1 MENMWLGRYPIKGGL
16 IDEKKMYNDTKK
28 IFDSLNIQVDPRA
41 RVGNLPVSQKQMVE
55 IAKAVSYNAKIIVM
69 DEPTSSLTE
78 KEVEHLF
85 RIIDKLKKNNT
96 SIIYISHKM
105 EEILRIS
112 DDVTVM
118 RDGKWISTK
127 PAGELTIDSIIKMMV
142 GRELTERYP
151 KKEIGLA
158 AVISASLLQQV
169 DYAYRMYPHLQ
180 ELPIFVPILL
190 VMVLCAVLGL
200 ITGVAVAIFKVPPFI
215 ATLAMML
222 ILYGLS
228 SIYFDRPPYGAQ
240 PIGGITKKFTVLA
253 TGAIGIGAIK
263 IPYLIIFAL
272 VVCAIIW
279 VMWNKTKFGKYMYAV
294 GGNPEAAKVSGVDV
308 IRTQISVYAIAGL
321 MYAFAAALE
330 VARIGSASNTTGNGY
345 EMDAVAACVVG
356 GVSLS
361 GGVGSV
367 GGIVIGV
374 LIFTV
379 INYGLA
385 FIGVNMYYQY
395 IIKGLII
402 LMAVIIDMRKY
413 AKRK

>member
-1 MENMWLGRYPIKGGL
+1 MIALNKKLIGENTSLKQLLAEKAIYIVLFVLL
-16 IDEKKMYNDTKK
+16 ILVIAIEPKFLSFGNFK
-28 IFDSLNIQVDPRA
+28 NILAQSA
-41 RVGNLPVSQKQMVE
+41 
-55 IAKAVSYNAKIIVM
+55 
-69 DEPTSSLTE
+69 T
-78 KEVEHLF
+78 
-85 RIIDKLKKNNT
+85 RIIIALAAGMVL
-96 SIIYISHKM
+96 IIQGVDLS
-105 EEILRIS
+105 
-112 DDVTVM
+112 
-118 RDGKWISTK
+118 
-127 PAGELTIDSIIKMMV
+127 AGRM
-142 GRELTERYP
+142 
-151 KKEIGLA
+151 IGLA
-158 AVISASLLQQV
+158 AVISASLLQQA
-169 DYAYRMYPHLQ
+169 DYAYRMYPQLQ
-180 ELPIFVPILL
+180 ELPIIIPILL
-190 VMVLCAVLGL
+190 VMVLCAILGC

-222 ILYGLS
+222 VLYGLS

-240 PIGGITKKFTVLA
+240 PIGGITKKFTSIA
-253 TGAIGIGAIK
+253 TGSIGIGSFK

-272 VVCAIIW
+272 VICVIIW
-279 VMWNKTKFGKYMYAV
+279 VLWNKTKFGKYMFAV

-308 IRTQISVYAIAGL
+308 IRTQITVYAIAGL

-402 LMAVIIDMRKY
+402 LMAVVIDMRKY
-413 AKRK
+413 VKRK